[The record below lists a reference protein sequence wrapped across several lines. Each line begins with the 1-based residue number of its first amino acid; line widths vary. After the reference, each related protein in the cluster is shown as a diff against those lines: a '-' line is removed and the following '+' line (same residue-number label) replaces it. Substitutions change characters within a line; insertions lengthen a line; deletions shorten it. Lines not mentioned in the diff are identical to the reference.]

1 MHATDSVVNSTVTM
15 AWAGG
20 QFRTD
25 PLPRAHGPRLAEVL
39 TVRISE
45 GRLSAGDRLP
55 TQADLM
61 KEFSVSRNS
70 IREAISHLQERGLV
84 VTHHGIGTFVAG
96 HVERLAPLR
105 DADLDGDGACLCEL
119 QLGIESEAAAMAAA
133 RRSPESLQAMRT
145 ALHEL
150 EQAALLGTDATAA
163 EQRLHAEFGHACRSA
178 HIRALLEQV
187 VATLA
192 PRWRHHLA
200 GLRRAERLRHM
211 QQLHARYALVVSA
224 IGEQDGESARHA
236 MRELLASRSPASTP
250 NTHLPG

>member
-1 MHATDSVVNSTVTM
+1 MQATDSAVTM
-15 AWAGG
+15 AWPGG
-20 QFRTD
+20 EVRAD
-25 PLPRAHGPRLAEVL
+25 PVARAHGPRLAELL

-61 KEFSVSRNS
+61 KEFGVSRNS

-96 HVERLAPLR
+96 SAERIASLR
-105 DADLDGDGACLCEL
+105 DADPDGDGACLCEL
-119 QLGIESEAAAMAAA
+119 QLGIESEAAAMAAL
-133 RRSPESLQAMRT
+133 RRSPESLQAMRA
-145 ALHEL
+145 ALHEF
-150 EQAALLGTDATAA
+150 EQAALLGADATLP
-163 EQRLHAEFGHACRSA
+163 EQRLHAEFGRACRSA

-187 VATLA
+187 LATLA
-192 PRWRHHLA
+192 PRWRLHLA

-211 QQLHARYALVVSA
+211 QQLHVRYARVVSA
-224 IGEQDGESARHA
+224 IGDQDGESARHA
-236 MRELLASRSPASTP
+236 MRELLASRSAASIQ

>member
-1 MHATDSVVNSTVTM
+1 MRATDSAVNSTVKV

-20 QFRTD
+20 EFRAD

-61 KEFSVSRNS
+61 KEFGVSRNS

-96 HVERLAPLR
+96 TAERLAPLR
-105 DADLDGDGACLCEL
+105 EADPDGACLCEL
-119 QLGIESEAAAMAAA
+119 QLGIESEVAAMAAA

-145 ALHEL
+145 ALHQFER
-150 EQAALLGTDATAA
+150 AALLGTDTTEA
-163 EQRLHAEFGHACRSA
+163 EQRLHAEFGRACRSA

-192 PRWRHHLA
+192 PRWRLHLA

-211 QQLHARYALVVSA
+211 QQLHARYARVVSA

>member
-1 MHATDSVVNSTVTM
+1 MHATDSAVNSTVTV
-15 AWAGG
+15 AWPGG
-20 QFRTD
+20 DIRAD
-25 PLPRAHGPRLAEVL
+25 SVARAHGPRLAEVL

-61 KEFSVSRNS
+61 KEFGVSRNS

-96 HVERLAPLR
+96 SAERLAPLR
-105 DADLDGDGACLCEL
+105 DADPDGDGACLCEL
-119 QLGIESEAAAMAAA
+119 QLGIECEAAAMAAA

-145 ALHEL
+145 ALHEFG
-150 EQAALLGTDATAA
+150 QAALLGADASVP
-163 EQRLHAEFGHACRSA
+163 EERLHVEFGRACRSA

-187 VATLA
+187 VATLM
-192 PRWRHHLA
+192 PRWRLHLA

-211 QQLHARYALVVSA
+211 QQLHARYARVVSA
-224 IGEQDGESARHA
+224 IGEQDGEAARHA
-236 MRELLASRSPASTP
+236 MRELLASRSPASIL

>member
-1 MHATDSVVNSTVTM
+1 MQATDSAVTM
-15 AWAGG
+15 AWPGG
-20 QFRTD
+20 EVRAD
-25 PLPRAHGPRLAEVL
+25 PVARAHGPRLAELL

-61 KEFSVSRNS
+61 KEFGVSRNS

-96 HVERLAPLR
+96 SAERIASLR
-105 DADLDGDGACLCEL
+105 DADPDGDGACLCEL
-119 QLGIESEAAAMAAA
+119 QLGIESEAAAMAAL
-133 RRSPESLQAMRT
+133 RRSPESLQAMRA
-145 ALHEL
+145 ALHEF
-150 EQAALLGTDATAA
+150 EQAALLGVDATLP
-163 EQRLHAEFGHACRSA
+163 EQRLHAEFGRACRSA

-187 VATLA
+187 LATLA
-192 PRWRHHLA
+192 PRWRLHLA

-211 QQLHARYALVVSA
+211 QQLHVRYARVVSA
-224 IGEQDGESARHA
+224 IGDQDGESARHA
-236 MRELLASRSPASTP
+236 MRELLASRSAASIQ

>member
-1 MHATDSVVNSTVTM
+1 MQATDSAVTM
-15 AWAGG
+15 AWPGG
-20 QFRTD
+20 EVRAD
-25 PLPRAHGPRLAEVL
+25 PVARAHGPRLAELL

-61 KEFSVSRNS
+61 KEFGVSRNS
-70 IREAISHLQERGLV
+70 IREAMSHLQERGLV

-96 HVERLAPLR
+96 SAERIASLR
-105 DADLDGDGACLCEL
+105 DADPDGDGACLCEL

-133 RRSPESLQAMRT
+133 RRSPESLQAMRA
-145 ALHEL
+145 ALHEF
-150 EQAALLGTDATAA
+150 EQAALLGADATQP
-163 EQRLHAEFGHACRSA
+163 EQRLHAEFGRACRSA

-187 VATLA
+187 LATLA
-192 PRWRHHLA
+192 PRWRLHLA

-211 QQLHARYALVVSA
+211 QQLHVRYARVVSA
-224 IGEQDGESARHA
+224 IGDQDGESARHA
-236 MRELLASRSPASTP
+236 MRELLASRSAASIQ

>member
-1 MHATDSVVNSTVTM
+1 MQATDSAVTM
-15 AWAGG
+15 AWPGG
-20 QFRTD
+20 EVRAD
-25 PLPRAHGPRLAEVL
+25 PVARAHGPRLAELL

-61 KEFSVSRNS
+61 KEFGVSRNS
-70 IREAISHLQERGLV
+70 IREAMSHLQERGLV

-96 HVERLAPLR
+96 SAERIASLR
-105 DADLDGDGACLCEL
+105 DADPDDDGACLCEL

-133 RRSPESLQAMRT
+133 RRSPESLQAMRA
-145 ALHEL
+145 ALHEF
-150 EQAALLGTDATAA
+150 EQAALLGADATLP
-163 EQRLHAEFGHACRSA
+163 EQRLHAEFGRACRSA

-187 VATLA
+187 LATLA
-192 PRWRHHLA
+192 PRWRLHLA

-211 QQLHARYALVVSA
+211 QQLHVRYARVVSA
-224 IGEQDGESARHA
+224 IGDQDGESARHA
-236 MRELLASRSPASTP
+236 MRELLASRSAASIQ

>member
-1 MHATDSVVNSTVTM
+1 MRATDSAVNSTVKV

-20 QFRTD
+20 DFRAD
-25 PLPRAHGPRLAEVL
+25 PLPRAHGPRLAELL

-61 KEFSVSRNS
+61 KEFGVSRNS

-96 HVERLAPLR
+96 PAERIAPLR
-105 DADLDGDGACLCEL
+105 DADPAGDGACLCEL
-119 QLGIESEAAAMAAA
+119 QLGIESEVAAMAAA
-133 RRSPESLQAMRT
+133 RRSPESLQAMRM

-150 EQAALLGTDATAA
+150 EQAALQGTDATGP
-163 EQRLHAEFGHACRSA
+163 EERLHAEFGRACRSA

-187 VATLA
+187 VATLV
-192 PRWRHHLA
+192 PRWRLHLA

-211 QQLHARYALVVSA
+211 QQLHARYARVVSA

-236 MRELLASRSPASTP
+236 MRELLASRSPASLP
-250 NTHLPG
+250 NPHLPG

>member
-1 MHATDSVVNSTVTM
+1 MQATDSAVTM
-15 AWAGG
+15 AWPGG
-20 QFRTD
+20 EVRAD
-25 PLPRAHGPRLAEVL
+25 PVARAHGPRLAELL

-61 KEFSVSRNS
+61 KEFGVSRNS
-70 IREAISHLQERGLV
+70 IREAMSHLQERGLV

-96 HVERLAPLR
+96 SAERIASLR
-105 DADLDGDGACLCEL
+105 DADPDGDGACLCEL

-133 RRSPESLQAMRT
+133 RRSPESLQAMRA
-145 ALHEL
+145 ALHEF
-150 EQAALLGTDATAA
+150 EQAALLGADATLP
-163 EQRLHAEFGHACRSA
+163 EQRLHAEFGRACRSA

-187 VATLA
+187 LATLA
-192 PRWRHHLA
+192 PRWRLHLA

-211 QQLHARYALVVSA
+211 QQLHVRYARVVSA
-224 IGEQDGESARHA
+224 IGDQDGESARHA
-236 MRELLASRSPASTP
+236 MRELLASRSAASIQ